1 MRIKLYIKSVKLLL
15 FLPNF
20 MNHKKTKQDTFT
32 LNLAVSP
39 TIFESHLIESKIPKT
54 EASIKSHSFLFFF
67 RFQLL
72 KGLSYCHSRN
82 ILHRDLKPQNLL
94 INRTGEL
101 KLADFGLA
109 RAFGIPV
116 RCYSAEVVTLW
127 YRPPDVLF
135 GAKLYTT
142 SIDMW
147 SAGTKGVFIFK
158 GVSWHPWVT
167 QNF

>member
-1 MRIKLYIKSVKLLL
+1 MFSPASYNRI
-15 FLPNF
+15 
-20 MNHKKTKQDTFT
+20 Q
-32 LNLAVSP
+32 
-39 TIFESHLIESKIPKT
+39 SHILI
-54 EASIKSHSFLFFF
+54 

-142 SIDMW
+142 SIGKD
-147 SAGTKGVFIFK
+147 TFY
-158 GVSWHPWVT
+158 P
-167 QNF
+167 